1 MFISDCGN
9 ILAHIT
15 SNESIYTT
23 TLQLNIY
30 HGLIQQS
37 WSQIRIP
44 PCKIQWLSKK
54 SVPLGGSTEHDSQDN
69 EKTQYSH
76 FINNFT
82 TQLRLQPNVMVQM
95 PFDRR
100 KNSYLGKWLNHKQN
114 WTTKVFCW
122 IVDCISVQGM
132 QQVRAFQLQLIFVFF
147 LKIIITKASYTT
159 YSVKMQV
166 TPTPHPLPKDESWNL
181 QLKTNAFITR
191 TSDRFRHLC
200 RAINQA

>member
-1 MFISDCGN
+1 MC
-9 ILAHIT
+9 T
-15 SNESIYTT
+15 VTV
-23 TLQLNIY
+23 Q
-30 HGLIQQS
+30 
-37 WSQIRIP
+37 
-44 PCKIQWLSKK
+44 K
-54 SVPLGGSTEHDSQDN
+54 SVPLGGSIEHDSQDN

-100 KNSYLGKWLNHKQN
+100 NNSYLGKWLNHKQN

-132 QQVRAFQLQLIFVFF
+132 QQVKAFQLQLRFCF
-147 LKIIITKASYTT
+147 LLKDYHHKSIIYNIQCKNASH
-159 YSVKMQV
+159 SH
-166 TPTPHPLPKDESWNL
+166 PHPLPKDESWNL
-181 QLKTNAFITR
+181 QLKTNAFTTR

>member
-44 PCKIQWLSKK
+44 PCKIHVYSDCPKK
-54 SVPLGGSTEHDSQDN
+54 VSHLVVLQNMTAKITRKHNTPTSLTTLQPN
-69 EKTQYSH
+69 YVYS
-76 FINNFT
+76 
-82 TQLRLQPNVMVQM
+82 LQPNVMVQM

-100 KNSYLGKWLNHKQN
+100 NNSYLGKWLNHKQN

-132 QQVRAFQLQLIFVFF
+132 QQVRAFQLQLRFCF
-147 LKIIITKASYTT
+147 LFKDYHHKSIIYNIQCKNASHSHPPPPPQRRILEPTT
-159 YSVKMQV
+159 QNKRIYHKN
-166 TPTPHPLPKDESWNL
+166 KW
-181 QLKTNAFITR
+181 
-191 TSDRFRHLC
+191 
-200 RAINQA
+200 